1 MMSQKEINQLVGKN
15 IKLYI
20 EAVGKSPKWVYERA
34 GMTKS
39 TYYDLLKGNGDI
51 NKNVQKINK
60 LFRINE
66 PFYFYNE
73 QFVPPKTIEQIELES
88 NLMNVAAASYHKNG
102 DEHRLDET
110 MKMLEDFISMID
122 VLERLNQ
129 LDKERL

>member
-1 MMSQKEINQLVGKN
+1 MNQNELNQLVGRN

-20 EAVGKSPKWVYERA
+20 EATGKSPKWVYERA
-34 GMTKS
+34 DMTKS
-39 TYYDLLKGNGDI
+39 TYYDLLKGSGDI
-51 NKNVQKINK
+51 NKNVQKINR

-73 QFVPPKTIEQIELES
+73 QFVPPKTIEQIDLES
-88 NLMNVAAASYHKNG
+88 NLINVAAASYHKSG

-129 LDKERL
+129 IDKERS

>member
-1 MMSQKEINQLVGKN
+1 MNQKEINQLVGKN

-73 QFVPPKTIEQIELES
+73 QFVPPKTIEQIELE
-88 NLMNVAAASYHKNG
+88 
-102 DEHRLDET
+102 
-110 MKMLEDFISMID
+110 
-122 VLERLNQ
+122 
-129 LDKERL
+129 

>member
-1 MMSQKEINQLVGKN
+1 MNQNELNQLVGRN

-20 EAVGKSPKWVYERA
+20 EATGKSPKWVYERA

-39 TYYDLLKGNGDI
+39 TYYDLLKGSGDI
-51 NKNVQKINK
+51 NKNVQKINR

-73 QFVPPKTIEQIELES
+73 QFVPPKTIEQIDLES
-88 NLMNVAAASYHKNG
+88 NLINVAAASYHKSG

-110 MKMLEDFISMID
+110 MIMLEDFISMID

-129 LDKERL
+129 IDKERS